1 MIFTKTIHLFV
12 LLAFA
17 SPIFL
22 VDGFTLSPSPLL
34 NKYRRETVSSI
45 PTTFPLKKIQLRASE
60 DPSEATTVT
69 TSSSDADPRKALEK
83 FGSLFSQVQAIVLE
97 GGSWDADTLEQKTE
111 EFLRTYVAVFV
122 PGMGYVITS
131 IGIYLGTFSFLSTAL
146 TVSGRGYN
154 DLLTAASVF
163 EPLRDFV
170 QDHVN
175 PTWGTIGI
183 SLVGLELL
191 SPAIVAA
198 TLALTPTTMDALQSK
213 LNDWGWG
220 EADIDNRVAELLGK
234 ETTLEAEENSM

>member
-1 MIFTKTIHLFV
+1 MPSTKTIRLFL

-17 SPIFL
+17 SPIIL
-22 VDGFTLSPSPLL
+22 VDGFTTSPSPLL
-34 NKYRRETVSSI
+34 NNYRRETVSSS
-45 PTTFPLKKIQLRASE
+45 PATFTFKNIQLGASE
-60 DPSEATTVT
+60 EPLTSATVT

-97 GGSWDADTLEQKTE
+97 GGSWDEDTLEQKTE
-111 EFLRTYVAVFV
+111 EFLRTYVGVFV

-131 IGIYLGTFSFLSTAL
+131 IGIYLGTFAFLGTAL
-146 TVSGRGYN
+146 TISGRGYN
-154 DLLTAASVF
+154 DLLAAASVF
-163 EPLRDFV
+163 EPLRNFL
-170 QDHVN
+170 QDHVD

-198 TLALTPTTMDALQSK
+198 TLALTPKTMDTLQSK

-234 ETTLEAEENSM
+234 KQQ